1 MKEREALAWIHSMS
15 RFSAHP
21 GLARMRR
28 LMELLGNPQKQL
40 RCFHVAGTNGKGST
54 CAMLASCLHSAGYR
68 TGLYVSPFVI
78 DFRERMQIDGKMIS
92 AQELALTAERVKSA
106 VEILCGEDDPPL
118 EFEVVTA
125 IAFCWYAQQK
135 CDYVVLEVGLGG
147 RLDPTNVIDT
157 SVVSVICTIDYDHTA
172 ILGDTLEKI
181 AQEKCGIF
189 KEGGTAVF
197 SPQRKEAETAIRT
210 EARKKQVALQ
220 CPEPTE
226 FQIFAEDLSG
236 SDVCLCGLQLKIP
249 LIGRHQLINC
259 ATAVTA
265 LLAAKDAGVR
275 ISDEQ
280 IRQGMAAVR
289 FPARLELLGE
299 HPVLLLDGAHNPS
312 GARALADAAEKFLS
326 GKRCVAIM
334 GMLRD
339 KDYTHALAALVPC
352 FDKILTLT
360 PDSPRALPAEELA
373 ESARLLGGD
382 AQAVVSPRDAI
393 ALAKKLAGADG
404 AVVVCGSLFLAAS
417 LRPMLQE

>member
-1 MKEREALAWIHSMS
+1 MNEGEALAWIHSRS
-15 RFSAHP
+15 RFSARP

-28 LMELLGNPQKQL
+28 LMELLGDPQKQL

-54 CAMLASCLHSAGYR
+54 CAMLASCLQSAGYR
-68 TGLYVSPFVI
+68 TGLYISPFVI
-78 DFRERMQIDGKMIS
+78 DFRERMQIDGEMIS
-92 AQELALTAERVKSA
+92 AQELASTAEQVKSA
-106 VEILCGEDDPPL
+106 AEILCAENDPPL

-125 IAFCWYAQQK
+125 IAFCWYAQKK

-147 RLDPTNVIDT
+147 RLDPTHVIDR

-181 AQEKCGIF
+181 AREKCGIF
-189 KEGGTAVF
+189 KEGGIAAF
-197 SPQRKEAETAIRT
+197 SPQSIEAERVIRA
-210 EARKKQVALQ
+210 EAQKKQISLR
-220 CPEPTE
+220 CPEPDR
-226 FQIFAEDLSG
+226 FRVFSEDLSG
-236 SDVCLCGLQLKIP
+236 SDALLCGLRLKIP

-265 LLAAKDAGVR
+265 LFAARNAGVR

-280 IRQGMAAVR
+280 LRQGIAAVH

-299 HPVLLLDGAHNPS
+299 CPVLLLDGAHNPS
-312 GARALADAAEKFLS
+312 GARALADAVEKFLK
-326 GKRCVAIM
+326 GRRCVAVM
-334 GMLRD
+334 GMLQD
-339 KDYTHALAALVPC
+339 KDYTHALAELVPH
-352 FDKILTLT
+352 FWKILTLT

-373 ESARLLGGD
+373 KSARLLGGN
-382 AQAVVSPRDAI
+382 ALAAGSPRDAI
-393 ALAKKLAGADG
+393 KLAKKLAGEDG